1 LCTSVIGRTS
11 RQAGHLSDRS
21 VLNRGTWTPSALAPG
36 PSAGRGRA
44 TVARRCEDCGL
55 SARLG
60 FSSFA
65 HVPALDE
72 STGQSLTF
80 FTRSI
85 GGTTSDVVL
94 DCRIAWKLLARGT
107 WSGIGTSRPR
117 RRTRHG
123 VRSARRVRPARAAAP
138 RPRPYRVRYCKL
150 RDLRAGLDIRVRTQT
165 GRSCRCDAN
174 SRTPTRTAH
183 LLRRIRGPSVCLRRS
198 V

>member
-1 LCTSVIGRTS
+1 MCTSVIGRTS

-21 VLNRGTWTPSALAPG
+21 VLSDRGTWTPSRPRRALARAAAVPPSPG
-36 PSAGRGRA
+36 
-44 TVARRCEDCGL
+44 VCEDCGL

-65 HVPALDE
+65 HVPALE
-72 STGQSLTF
+72 STAGSHSLF
-80 FTRSI
+80 LRAPDRWQRRQI
-85 GGTTSDVVL
+85 VL

-150 RDLRAGLDIRVRTQT
+150 RDLASL
-165 GRSCRCDAN
+165 
-174 SRTPTRTAH
+174 
-183 LLRRIRGPSVCLRRS
+183 GPSTGKNPNR
-198 V
+198 